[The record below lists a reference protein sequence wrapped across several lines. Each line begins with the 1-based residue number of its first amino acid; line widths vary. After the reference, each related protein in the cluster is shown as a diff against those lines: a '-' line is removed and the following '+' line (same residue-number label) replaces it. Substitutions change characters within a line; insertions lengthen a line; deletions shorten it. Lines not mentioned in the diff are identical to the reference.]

1 MIICRSPFL
10 AGQGRVRPEPFR
22 CQRCLSTA
30 ATRSRVFFSTHQRW
44 RPRGLCDSRFLK
56 IFRAVFAAVLSVSGL
71 LAAPTLTFS
80 TFLGAEFGEV
90 ANGVALDADGNV
102 YIVGQT
108 RDLPAMPGS
117 VSLPG
122 PPSFDI
128 FVAKFNPEGNELLYL
143 ALFGGTAREQ
153 GTAIAVDDKGAAY
166 VTGWAFSTDFPTT
179 AGSVQP
185 EFGGGTRD
193 AFVAKLSPDG
203 SRLEYATYL
212 GGERFDDA
220 AGIAVDAEGN
230 AYVVGATGSGAFPT
244 TEQSLQPAIAADSR
258 DAFIAKLSPDGSS
271 LIYSTFLGGT
281 ARDEA
286 LALTLNG
293 TGVVVVGLTESADFP
308 VTGGSY
314 QPEFAQFV
322 DAYVCQINADG
333 SAIEFATFFGGD
345 EFDEAKAVTLGADG
359 SIFVAGKTRS
369 TDLPTSDRA
378 FQSSYGG
385 GVSFG
390 DIFVAKFS
398 ANGDKLLRSSY
409 IGGSSE
415 DEANGIFVNELGDIF
430 LAGTSGSTDFPI
442 TAGAIQSTL
451 DLLDEAVLVQLK
463 ADFTEIE
470 YSTYMGGNSGDRG
483 FAIAGTGQR
492 TVLMAGTTS
501 SSNFPSTP
509 DSYQPVLASFR
520 EGGDA
525 YVAKF
530 DFKPEP
536 RFSSS
541 GLVNAATLEPGPI
554 APGQIFSI
562 FGQAIGP
569 TEPTGLRITAEG
581 GVSTEIA
588 GTRVIINGSPAP
600 MLFAFATQINAIVP
614 FDLGGERFV
623 DVAVEVDG
631 VTSDSR
637 SYFVSLGRPGIFTL
651 TGSGL
656 GQAAALNEDFTVNG
670 PANPARAGSIVQ
682 VFATGG
688 GATTPA
694 SVDGALT
701 TAPFPVPNRRVGLAI
716 GGQPAEILY
725 GAAAP
730 GLVAGVIQV
739 NARVPASVRA
749 GDNVRISLMLGEAIS
764 PFGATIAVK

>member
-1 MIICRSPFL
+1 MKLFPAL
-10 AGQGRVRPEPFR
+10 
-22 CQRCLSTA
+22 
-30 ATRSRVFFSTHQRW
+30 
-44 RPRGLCDSRFLK
+44 
-56 IFRAVFAAVLSVSGL
+56 FAAVLFVSGL

-117 VSLPG
+117 VSMPG

-128 FVAKFNPEGNELLYL
+128 FVAKFNPDGNDLLYL

-153 GTAIAVDDKGAAY
+153 GTAIAVDNAGAAY

-185 EFGGGTRD
+185 NFGGGTRD

-203 SRLEYATYL
+203 STLEYATYL

-220 AGIAVDAEGN
+220 AGIAVDADGN
-230 AYVVGATGSGAFPT
+230 AYVVGATGSVAFPT
-244 TEQSLQPAIAADSR
+244 TDQSLQPTIASDSR
-258 DAFIAKLSPDGSS
+258 DAFLAKLSPDGSS
-271 LIYSTFLGGT
+271 LVYSTFLGGA

-293 TGVVVVGLTESADFP
+293 PDALVVGLTESTDFP
-308 VTGGSY
+308 VTAGAFQS
-314 QPEFAQFV
+314 ELSAVV
-322 DAYVCQINADG
+322 DAFVCQVSADG
-333 SAIEFATFFGGD
+333 SATEFATYFGGD
-345 EFDEAKAVTLGADG
+345 EVDEAKTVTIGPAG

-369 TDLPTSDRA
+369 TDLPTSEQA

-385 GVSFG
+385 GVAFG
-390 DIFVAKFS
+390 DLFVAKFS
-398 ANGDKLLRSSY
+398 AEADELLRSTY

-415 DEANGIFVNELGDIF
+415 DEANGIFVSELGDIF

-442 TAGAIQSTL
+442 TEGAIQSTL

-463 ADFTEIE
+463 ADFTDIE

-483 FAIAGTGQR
+483 FAIAGVGQR

-509 DSYQPVLASFR
+509 DSYQPILASFR

-554 APGQIFSI
+554 ARGQIFSI

-569 TEPTGLRITAEG
+569 PEPTGLRITAEG
-581 GVSTEIA
+581 RVSTELA
-588 GTRVIINGSPAP
+588 GTRILVNGRPAP
-600 MLFAFATQINAIVP
+600 MLFAFATQLNAIVP

-623 DVAVEVDG
+623 DVQVEFDG
-631 VTSDSR
+631 MTSPPTR
-637 SYFVSLGRPGIFTL
+637 YFVSLARPGIFTL
-651 TGSGL
+651 AGSGV
-656 GQAAALNEDFTVNG
+656 GQAAVLNEDFTVNAA
-670 PANPARAGSIVQ
+670 ANPARTGSIVQ
-682 VFATGG
+682 LFATGG

-701 TAPFPVPNRRVGLAI
+701 TAPFPVPNLPVGLEI
-716 GGQPAEILY
+716 DGQLSEILY

-730 GLVAGVIQV
+730 GLVAGVLQI
-739 NARVPASVRA
+739 NARLPAAVSSGPNIDVTLLL
-749 GDNVRISLMLGEAIS
+749 GDAVS
-764 PFGATIAVK
+764 PFGPTIAVE

>member
-1 MIICRSPFL
+1 MKLFPAL
-10 AGQGRVRPEPFR
+10 
-22 CQRCLSTA
+22 
-30 ATRSRVFFSTHQRW
+30 
-44 RPRGLCDSRFLK
+44 
-56 IFRAVFAAVLSVSGL
+56 FAAVLFVSGL

-117 VSLPG
+117 VSMPG

-128 FVAKFNPEGNELLYL
+128 FVAKFNPDGNDLLYL

-153 GTAIAVDDKGAAY
+153 GTAIAVDNAGAAY

-179 AGSVQP
+179 VGSVQP
-185 EFGGGTRD
+185 NFGGGTRD

-203 SRLEYATYL
+203 STLEYATYL

-220 AGIAVDAEGN
+220 AGIAVDADGN
-230 AYVVGATGSGAFPT
+230 AYVVGATGSVAFPT
-244 TEQSLQPAIAADSR
+244 TEQSLQPTIAGDSR
-258 DAFIAKLSPDGSS
+258 DAFLAKLSPDGSS
-271 LIYSTFLGGT
+271 LVYSTFLGGA

-293 TGVVVVGLTESADFP
+293 TDALVVGLTESTDFP
-308 VTGGSY
+308 VTAGAF
-314 QPEFAQFV
+314 QPELSAVV
-322 DAYVCQINADG
+322 DAFLCQVSADG
-333 SAIEFATFFGGD
+333 SATEFATYFGGD
-345 EFDEAKAVTLGADG
+345 EVDEAKTVTIGPAG
-359 SIFVAGKTRS
+359 SIFIAGKTRS
-369 TDLPTSDRA
+369 TDLTTLEHA

-385 GVSFG
+385 GVAFG
-390 DIFVAKFS
+390 DLFVAKFS
-398 ANGDKLLRSSY
+398 AQADELLRSTY

-415 DEANGIFVNELGDIF
+415 DEANGIFVSELGDIF

-442 TAGAIQSTL
+442 TEGAIQSTL

-463 ADFTEIE
+463 ADFSEIE

-483 FAIAGTGQR
+483 FAITAVGQR

-509 DSYQPVLASFR
+509 DSYQPILASFR

-530 DFKPEP
+530 DFKPQP

-541 GLVNAATLEPGPI
+541 GLVNAATLKTGPI
-554 APGQIFSI
+554 ARGQIFSI

-569 TEPTGLRITAEG
+569 PEPTGLRITADG
-581 GVSTEIA
+581 RVSTELA
-588 GTRVIINGSPAP
+588 GTRILVNGRPAP
-600 MLFAFATQINAIVP
+600 MLFAFATQLNAIVP
-614 FDLGGERFV
+614 FDLGAERFV
-623 DVAVEVDG
+623 DVQVEFEG
-631 VTSDSR
+631 VTSPPTR
-637 SYFVSLGRPGIFTL
+637 YFVSLARPGIFTL
-651 TGSGL
+651 AGSGV
-656 GQAAALNEDFTVNG
+656 GQAAVLNEDFTVNG
-670 PANPARAGSIVQ
+670 AANPARAGSIVQ
-682 VFATGG
+682 LFATGG
-688 GATTPA
+688 GATTPP

-701 TAPFPVPNRRVGLAI
+701 TAPFPAPNLRVKLEI
-716 GGQPAEILY
+716 DGQLGDILY

-730 GLVAGVIQV
+730 GLVAGVLQI
-739 NARVPASVRA
+739 NARLPASISS
-749 GDNVRISLMLGEAIS
+749 GPNKNVTLMLGDAVS
-764 PFGATIAVK
+764 PFGPTIAVE